1 MLSKH
6 FAVLG
11 STGVG
16 KSTSVSLLLNEILQ
30 ARPNLRVF
38 LLDVH
43 NEYGRC
49 FGDRALVLNPRNLK
63 LPFWL
68 FNFEEIVDVLFGG
81 RPGVPEELDVLAE
94 IIPMAKGIYTQY
106 QNSDRIGLKRM
117 DPKSGGYTVD
127 TPVPYRLVDLISLI
141 DERMGKL
148 ENRSSRIIY
157 HKLIS
162 RIETV
167 RNDPRYTFM
176 FDNANVGGDTMA
188 EVISHLFRL
197 PANGRPMTIMQL
209 AGFPAEVVN
218 SVVSVLCRMAFDFGL
233 WSDGVSPL
241 LFVCE
246 EAHRYAAADRNI
258 GFGPTRKAVSR
269 IAKEGRK
276 YGVFLGLVTQRP
288 AELDA
293 TIISQCNTLFAM
305 RLANDRDQALLR
317 SAVSDAAANLLSFVP
332 SLGTREVLAFGEGVA
347 LPTRLRF
354 KEVPVHQ
361 LPRSEATIATAP
373 SVTAGHDMHF
383 VSRRAGP
390 LARRHLASRRAQRS
404 RHHTT
409 GPPRAHDAGGSADA
423 AAVDGARSRSLLAAE
438 EAAALRA
445 LAFAHFLRVN
455 RYPLRSKAL
464 YGSGTA
470 ASRGREPGRSLHDAS
485 LLAKRFPTPAL
496 DKLPDDIRTRI
507 LAVQE
512 KSGFVPNVFLTLAYR
527 PDEFRAFFAYHD
539 ALMEKDSGLTKA
551 EREMIVV
558 ATSQRQPVPLLR
570 DRAWRDPAHPGEE
583 SADRR
588 PDRRQLPQGGHHA
601 AAARHARLRHEG
613 EPRGQRG
620 IGGGFCRGRRPRL
633 YRRRHLGHHRDL
645 RLLCVV
651 EPVGQRHRDASQRRI
666 LHDGTAAEIGR
677 SHLAR
682 KRSNRRSPVR
692 TSRADRPRPCLS
704 QTPGLSPS
712 PWRNCPPRS
721 CAAASSAKNPPTGIR

>member
-1 MLSKH
+1 MHNAKNADFPAKTADQGQRGRPTKMKSRQDVADLTNPELPGLNRFSNHGLHSDVLTQIHAMPGSTTVTSLGRVISVRGSLARVGLLATSQLGLSEVRATVGRFVSIRCATTSTIIAMITEVSCENLPTSDIYIATASVDLLGEILGGPERPKFQRGVTNYPTIGDSVDLITSQELRTVYAPVGSDQINVGTLQQDPSIIAYVDVEELLSKH
-6 FAVLG
+6 FAILG

-16 KSTSVSLLLNEILQ
+16 KSTGVSLVLNEILRS
-30 ARPNLRVF
+30 RPNLRIL

-49 FGDRALVLNPRNLK
+49 FGERALGLNPRNLK

-81 RPGVPEELDVLAE
+81 RPGVPEELEVLAE
-94 IIPMAKGIYTQY
+94 IIPIAKGIYTQHLTA
-106 QNSDRIGLKRM
+106 DRTGSKRA
-117 DPKSGGYTVD
+117 GARAVGYTVD

-148 ENRSSRIIY
+148 ENRLSRIIY

-162 RIETV
+162 RIESV

-197 PANGRPMTIMQL
+197 PANGRPMTVMQL
-209 AGFPAEVVN
+209 AGFPVEVVD

-246 EAHRYAAADRNI
+246 EAHRYASADRNI

-276 YGVFLGLVTQRP
+276 YGVYLGLVTQRP

-354 KEVPVHQ
+354 KEVPTHQ
-361 LPRSEATIATAP
+361 LPRSEATISSAP

-383 VSRRAGP
+383 VG
-390 LARRHLASRRAQRS
+390 
-404 RHHTT
+404 
-409 GPPRAHDAGGSADA
+409 
-423 AAVDGARSRSLLAAE
+423 AVLERW
-438 EAAALRA
+438 
-445 LAFAHFLRVN
+445 
-455 RYPLRSKAL
+455 
-464 YGSGTA
+464 
-470 ASRGREPGRSLHDAS
+470 RG
-485 LLAKRFPTPAL
+485 
-496 DKLPDDIRTRI
+496 
-507 LAVQE
+507 
-512 KSGFVPNVFLTLAYR
+512 
-527 PDEFRAFFAYHD
+527 
-539 ALMEKDSGLTKA
+539 
-551 EREMIVV
+551 
-558 ATSQRQPVPLLR
+558 ATS
-570 DRAWRDPAHPGEE
+570 
-583 SADRR
+583 
-588 PDRRQLPQGGHHA
+588 
-601 AAARHARLRHEG
+601 
-613 EPRGQRG
+613 
-620 IGGGFCRGRRPRL
+620 
-633 YRRRHLGHHRDL
+633 
-645 RLLCVV
+645 
-651 EPVGQRHRDASQRRI
+651 HRDAPGGRG
-666 LHDGTAAEIGR
+666 LHERPDAR
-677 SHLAR
+677 SVEAPMLQP
-682 KRSNRRSPVR
+682 SMGLDP
-692 TSRADRPRPCLS
+692 DRFSLLKKPLR
-704 QTPGLSPS
+704 
-712 PWRNCPPRS
+712 
-721 CAAASSAKNPPTGIR
+721 

>member
-1 MLSKH
+1 MTSFGRVISVRGSIARVGLLAVSQMGRSEVRATVGRFVSIRCTNSSIVAMITEVSCEDLPTSDVYIASASVDLLGEILGGPERPKFQRGVTNYPTIGDAVELITNEELRTVYAPTGSDQINIGTLQQDPSVIAYVDIEEMLSKH

-16 KSTSVSLLLNEILQ
+16 KSTGVSLLLNEILKS
-30 ARPNLRVF
+30 RPNLRIF

-49 FGDRALVLNPRNLK
+49 FGDRSLVLNPRNLK

-81 RPGVPEELDVLAE
+81 RPGVPEELDILAE

-106 QNSDRIGLKRM
+106 QNADRIGLKRL
-117 DPKSGGYTVD
+117 DPKAGYTVD

-167 RNDPRYTFM
+167 RNDPRYAFM

-188 EVISHLFRL
+188 EVVSHLFRL

-209 AGFPAEVVN
+209 AGFPAEVVD

-233 WSDGVSPL
+233 WSDGVSPM

-246 EAHRYAAADRNI
+246 EAHRYASADRSI

-276 YGVFLGLVTQRP
+276 YGVYLGLVTQRP

-305 RLANDRDQALLR
+305 RLANERDQTLLR

-361 LPRSEATIATAP
+361 LPRSEATISTAP
-373 SVTAGHDMHF
+373 SVATGHDTHF
-383 VSRRAGP
+383 VG
-390 LARRHLASRRAQRS
+390 
-404 RHHTT
+404 
-409 GPPRAHDAGGSADA
+409 
-423 AAVDGARSRSLLAAE
+423 AVLERWRGATSHRDVPNDPGARTVEAPMLQPSLGLDPDRFSLLKK
-438 EAAALRA
+438 
-445 LAFAHFLRVN
+445 
-455 RYPLRSKAL
+455 PLR
-464 YGSGTA
+464 
-470 ASRGREPGRSLHDAS
+470 
-485 LLAKRFPTPAL
+485 
-496 DKLPDDIRTRI
+496 
-507 LAVQE
+507 
-512 KSGFVPNVFLTLAYR
+512 
-527 PDEFRAFFAYHD
+527 
-539 ALMEKDSGLTKA
+539 
-551 EREMIVV
+551 
-558 ATSQRQPVPLLR
+558 
-570 DRAWRDPAHPGEE
+570 
-583 SADRR
+583 
-588 PDRRQLPQGGHHA
+588 
-601 AAARHARLRHEG
+601 
-613 EPRGQRG
+613 
-620 IGGGFCRGRRPRL
+620 
-633 YRRRHLGHHRDL
+633 
-645 RLLCVV
+645 
-651 EPVGQRHRDASQRRI
+651 
-666 LHDGTAAEIGR
+666 
-677 SHLAR
+677 
-682 KRSNRRSPVR
+682 
-692 TSRADRPRPCLS
+692 
-704 QTPGLSPS
+704 
-712 PWRNCPPRS
+712 
-721 CAAASSAKNPPTGIR
+721 

>member
-1 MLSKH
+1 MGVRPQFMRSNTVTSFGRVISVRGSLARVGLLASGQVPVSEARATVGRFISIRCATATTIIAMITEVSCENQPSSDEYMATASVDLLGEISGGERPKFQRGVTNYPTIGDAVDLVTAQDLRTVYAPSGSDQINVGTLQQDRSVIAYVDVEEMLSKH

-16 KSTSVSLLLNEILQ
+16 KSTSVSLLLNEILK

-94 IIPMAKGIYTQY
+94 VIPMAKGLYTQY
-106 QNSDRIGLKRM
+106 QNSDRLGLKRV

-127 TPVPYRLVDLISLI
+127 TPVPYRLTDLISLI

-209 AGFPAEVVN
+209 AGFPAEVVD

-246 EAHRYAAADRNI
+246 EAHRYASADRNI

-361 LPRSEATIATAP
+361 LPRSEATIASVP

-383 VSRRAGP
+383 VSAVLDRWRGATSNRDAPNDPGINDRP
-390 LARRHLASRRAQRS
+390 AARVMTPVEAPMLQPSMGLDPDRF
-404 RHHTT
+404 
-409 GPPRAHDAGGSADA
+409 
-423 AAVDGARSRSLLAAE
+423 SLLKK
-438 EAAALRA
+438 
-445 LAFAHFLRVN
+445 
-455 RYPLRSKAL
+455 PLR
-464 YGSGTA
+464 
-470 ASRGREPGRSLHDAS
+470 
-485 LLAKRFPTPAL
+485 
-496 DKLPDDIRTRI
+496 
-507 LAVQE
+507 
-512 KSGFVPNVFLTLAYR
+512 
-527 PDEFRAFFAYHD
+527 
-539 ALMEKDSGLTKA
+539 
-551 EREMIVV
+551 
-558 ATSQRQPVPLLR
+558 
-570 DRAWRDPAHPGEE
+570 
-583 SADRR
+583 
-588 PDRRQLPQGGHHA
+588 
-601 AAARHARLRHEG
+601 
-613 EPRGQRG
+613 
-620 IGGGFCRGRRPRL
+620 
-633 YRRRHLGHHRDL
+633 
-645 RLLCVV
+645 
-651 EPVGQRHRDASQRRI
+651 
-666 LHDGTAAEIGR
+666 
-677 SHLAR
+677 
-682 KRSNRRSPVR
+682 
-692 TSRADRPRPCLS
+692 
-704 QTPGLSPS
+704 
-712 PWRNCPPRS
+712 
-721 CAAASSAKNPPTGIR
+721 

>member
-1 MLSKH
+1 MGVRPQFMRSNTVTSFGRVISVRGSLARVGLLASGQVPVSEARATVGRFISIRCATATTIIAMITEVSCENQPSSDEYMATASVDLLGEISGGDRPKFQRGVTNYPTIGDAVDLVTAEDLRTVYAPSGSDQINVGTLQQDRSVIAYVDVEEMLS
-6 FAVLG
+6 

-16 KSTSVSLLLNEILQ
+16 KSTSVSLLLNEILK

-94 IIPMAKGIYTQY
+94 VIPMAKGLYTQY
-106 QNSDRIGLKRM
+106 QNSDRLGLKRM
-117 DPKSGGYTVD
+117 DPKSGGHTVD
-127 TPVPYRLVDLISLI
+127 TPVPYRLTDLISLI

-209 AGFPAEVVN
+209 AGFPAEVVD

-276 YGVFLGLVTQRP
+276 YGVYLGLVTQRP

-361 LPRSEATIATAP
+361 LPRSEATIASVP

-383 VSRRAGP
+383 VSAVLDRWRGATSNRDVPNDPGINDRP
-390 LARRHLASRRAQRS
+390 AARVMTPVEAPMLQPSMGLDPDRF
-404 RHHTT
+404 
-409 GPPRAHDAGGSADA
+409 
-423 AAVDGARSRSLLAAE
+423 SLLKK
-438 EAAALRA
+438 
-445 LAFAHFLRVN
+445 
-455 RYPLRSKAL
+455 PLR
-464 YGSGTA
+464 
-470 ASRGREPGRSLHDAS
+470 
-485 LLAKRFPTPAL
+485 
-496 DKLPDDIRTRI
+496 
-507 LAVQE
+507 
-512 KSGFVPNVFLTLAYR
+512 
-527 PDEFRAFFAYHD
+527 
-539 ALMEKDSGLTKA
+539 
-551 EREMIVV
+551 
-558 ATSQRQPVPLLR
+558 
-570 DRAWRDPAHPGEE
+570 
-583 SADRR
+583 
-588 PDRRQLPQGGHHA
+588 
-601 AAARHARLRHEG
+601 
-613 EPRGQRG
+613 
-620 IGGGFCRGRRPRL
+620 
-633 YRRRHLGHHRDL
+633 
-645 RLLCVV
+645 
-651 EPVGQRHRDASQRRI
+651 
-666 LHDGTAAEIGR
+666 
-677 SHLAR
+677 
-682 KRSNRRSPVR
+682 
-692 TSRADRPRPCLS
+692 
-704 QTPGLSPS
+704 
-712 PWRNCPPRS
+712 
-721 CAAASSAKNPPTGIR
+721 

>member
-1 MLSKH
+1 MAARPQFMRFDTVTSFGRVISVRGSLARVGLLATGPMPVKEARATVGRFISIRCAAATTIVAMITEVSCENQPSSDEYMATASVDLLGEISGGDRPKFQRGVTNYPTIGDAVELVTAEDLRTVYAPSGSDQINIGFLQQDKSVVAYVDVEEMLSKH

-49 FGDRALVLNPRNLK
+49 FGDRSLVLNPRNLK

-106 QNSDRIGLKRM
+106 QNSDRLGLKRM
-117 DPKSGGYTVD
+117 DPRSGGYTVD
-127 TPVPYRLVDLISLI
+127 TPVPYRLSDLISLI

-148 ENRSSRIIY
+148 ENRSSRITY

-209 AGFPAEVVN
+209 AGFPAEVVD

-361 LPRSEATIATAP
+361 LPRSEATIASSP

-383 VSRRAGP
+383 VAAVLERWRGATSNRDTPGDP
-390 LARRHLASRRAQRS
+390 
-404 RHHTT
+404 T
-409 GPPRAHDAGGSADA
+409 AGGDRTPA
-423 AAVDGARSRSLLAAE
+423 ARTMTPVEAPMLQPSMGLDPDRFSLLKK
-438 EAAALRA
+438 
-445 LAFAHFLRVN
+445 
-455 RYPLRSKAL
+455 PLR
-464 YGSGTA
+464 
-470 ASRGREPGRSLHDAS
+470 
-485 LLAKRFPTPAL
+485 
-496 DKLPDDIRTRI
+496 
-507 LAVQE
+507 
-512 KSGFVPNVFLTLAYR
+512 
-527 PDEFRAFFAYHD
+527 
-539 ALMEKDSGLTKA
+539 
-551 EREMIVV
+551 
-558 ATSQRQPVPLLR
+558 
-570 DRAWRDPAHPGEE
+570 
-583 SADRR
+583 
-588 PDRRQLPQGGHHA
+588 
-601 AAARHARLRHEG
+601 
-613 EPRGQRG
+613 
-620 IGGGFCRGRRPRL
+620 
-633 YRRRHLGHHRDL
+633 
-645 RLLCVV
+645 
-651 EPVGQRHRDASQRRI
+651 
-666 LHDGTAAEIGR
+666 
-677 SHLAR
+677 
-682 KRSNRRSPVR
+682 
-692 TSRADRPRPCLS
+692 
-704 QTPGLSPS
+704 
-712 PWRNCPPRS
+712 
-721 CAAASSAKNPPTGIR
+721 

>member
-1 MLSKH
+1 MTSRFNTVTSLGRVISVRGSLARVGLLANQMAVSEFRATVGRFVSIRSGTSTIVAMITEVSSEDLPSSDNYIASASVDLLGEILGGERPKFQRGVTNYPTIGDAVDLITQQDLRTVYAPSGSDQINVGNLQQDRSVVAYVDVEEMLSKH

-16 KSTSVSLLLNEILQ
+16 KSTSVSLLLNEILK
-30 ARPNLRVF
+30 ARPNLRIF

-68 FNFEEIVDVLFGG
+68 FNFEEIVDVLFAG
-81 RPGVPEELDVLAE
+81 RPGVPEELDILAE
-94 IIPMAKGIYTQY
+94 VIPMAKGIYTQY
-106 QNSDRIGLKRM
+106 QNSDRLGLKRT
-117 DPKSGGYTVD
+117 DPRAGGYTVD
-127 TPVPYRLVDLISLI
+127 TPVPFRLVDLISLI

-167 RNDPRYTFM
+167 RNDPRYAFM

-188 EVISHLFRL
+188 EVVSHLFRL

-209 AGFPAEVVN
+209 AGFPAEVVD

-246 EAHRYAAADRNI
+246 EAHRYASADRNI

-305 RLANDRDQALLR
+305 RLANERDQALLR

-361 LPRSEATIATAP
+361 LPRSEATIASVP
-373 SVTAGHDMHF
+373 SVSAGHDMHF
-383 VSRRAGP
+383 VSAVLERWRGATSNRDVPSGDSSGERNGSRIMTPVEAP
-390 LARRHLASRRAQRS
+390 LLQPSLGMDPDRF
-404 RHHTT
+404 
-409 GPPRAHDAGGSADA
+409 
-423 AAVDGARSRSLLAAE
+423 SLLKK
-438 EAAALRA
+438 
-445 LAFAHFLRVN
+445 
-455 RYPLRSKAL
+455 PLR
-464 YGSGTA
+464 
-470 ASRGREPGRSLHDAS
+470 
-485 LLAKRFPTPAL
+485 
-496 DKLPDDIRTRI
+496 
-507 LAVQE
+507 
-512 KSGFVPNVFLTLAYR
+512 
-527 PDEFRAFFAYHD
+527 
-539 ALMEKDSGLTKA
+539 
-551 EREMIVV
+551 
-558 ATSQRQPVPLLR
+558 
-570 DRAWRDPAHPGEE
+570 
-583 SADRR
+583 
-588 PDRRQLPQGGHHA
+588 
-601 AAARHARLRHEG
+601 
-613 EPRGQRG
+613 
-620 IGGGFCRGRRPRL
+620 
-633 YRRRHLGHHRDL
+633 
-645 RLLCVV
+645 
-651 EPVGQRHRDASQRRI
+651 
-666 LHDGTAAEIGR
+666 
-677 SHLAR
+677 
-682 KRSNRRSPVR
+682 
-692 TSRADRPRPCLS
+692 
-704 QTPGLSPS
+704 
-712 PWRNCPPRS
+712 
-721 CAAASSAKNPPTGIR
+721 

>member
-1 MLSKH
+1 MITEVSCENQPISDEYMATASVDLLGEISGGERPKFQRGVTNYPTIGDAVDLVTAQDLRTVYAPSGSDQINVGTLQQDRSVIAYVDVEEMLSKH

-16 KSTSVSLLLNEILQ
+16 KSTSVSLLLNEIFKP
-30 ARPNLRVF
+30 RPNLRVF

-94 IIPMAKGIYTQY
+94 VIPMAKGLYTQY
-106 QNSDRIGLKRM
+106 QNSDRLGLKRV

-162 RIETV
+162 RVETV

-209 AGFPAEVVN
+209 AGFPAEVVD

-246 EAHRYAAADRNI
+246 EAHRDASADRNI

-288 AELDA
+288 ADSTPRLSPSA
-293 TIISQCNTLFAM
+293 TRCLRCGLPTTATRRCCARRSRMPPEPVVVRA
-305 RLANDRDQALLR
+305 LARHPR
-317 SAVSDAAANLLSFVP
+317 SAGLRRRRGAADPPALQGGSGP
-332 SLGTREVLAFGEGVA
+332 SIAAQRSHHRVRAVGHCRPRHAF
-347 LPTRLRF
+347 RL
-354 KEVPVHQ
+354 
-361 LPRSEATIATAP
+361 
-373 SVTAGHDMHF
+373 
-383 VSRRAGP
+383 RRAGP
-390 LARRHLASRRAQRS
+390 LARRHLEPRRAERS
-404 RHHTT
+404 RHRR
-409 GPPRAHDAGGSADA
+409 PACRPRHDAGGSADA
-423 AAVDGARSRSLLAAE
+423 AALDGAGPRPFLAPE
-438 EAAALRA
+438 EAVAL
-445 LAFAHFLRVN
+445 
-455 RYPLRSKAL
+455 
-464 YGSGTA
+464 TA
-470 ASRGREPGRSLHDAS
+470 A
-485 LLAKRFPTPAL
+485 RFA
-496 DKLPDDIRTRI
+496 
-507 LAVQE
+507 
-512 KSGFVPNVFLTLAYR
+512 
-527 PDEFRAFFAYHD
+527 
-539 ALMEKDSGLTKA
+539 
-551 EREMIVV
+551 
-558 ATSQRQPVPLLR
+558 
-570 DRAWRDPAHPGEE
+570 
-583 SADRR
+583 
-588 PDRRQLPQGGHHA
+588 
-601 AAARHARLRHEG
+601 
-613 EPRGQRG
+613 
-620 IGGGFCRGRRPRL
+620 
-633 YRRRHLGHHRDL
+633 
-645 RLLCVV
+645 
-651 EPVGQRHRDASQRRI
+651 
-666 LHDGTAAEIGR
+666 
-677 SHLAR
+677 
-682 KRSNRRSPVR
+682 
-692 TSRADRPRPCLS
+692 
-704 QTPGLSPS
+704 
-712 PWRNCPPRS
+712 
-721 CAAASSAKNPPTGIR
+721 